1 MIMKIKMILMV
12 CLKRVEMMIKMP
24 IKKKLEV
31 MENPKIL
38 LLQLEMNHKETLS
51 IKIVWMKMPLHKIRR
66 L

>member
-1 MIMKIKMILMV
+1 
-12 CLKRVEMMIKMP
+12 MIKMP

-31 MENPKIL
+31 MEKPKLL